1 MQIKINL
8 KIFIFLLIFILTRQI
23 KIYALIMV
31 FAFIHELGHLLAGIF
46 MGLKP
51 QSLEVAPYGFS
62 ISFKTDYYNYNIRL
76 KKANILSL
84 KRMVI
89 AIAGPITN
97 LFIIIIT
104 YIYSI
109 INKNIDF
116 TNIEMIIYSNI
127 LIFVFNMLPIYPLD
141 GGRIIKEII
150 YIFKGLEQSY
160 TYTNAISNMFIII
173 LTIISSFAILI
184 YKNIA
189 IVVIIIYLWIIV
201 IKENRYIENKRKI
214 FRSIYC
220 KKK

>member
-1 MQIKINL
+1 
-8 KIFIFLLIFILTRQI
+8 
-23 KIYALIMV
+23 
-31 FAFIHELGHLLAGIF
+31 